1 MNPLASTPWPHASTL
16 HTLRPIPHPP
26 LPCPCA
32 PAGFAA
38 VMEAI
43 QDSGKPAV
51 GHNLAFDLSYS
62 LHSFAQELPGS
73 WDEYKGLVGRW
84 FPGGVYDT
92 KHLSGTCAALCN
104 NAALLL
110 LCGKRSA
117 FLAGRFAG
125 AD

>member
-1 MNPLASTPWPHASTL
+1 
-16 HTLRPIPHPP
+16 
-26 LPCPCA
+26 
-32 PAGFAA
+32 
-38 VMEAI
+38 MEAI

-92 KHLSGTCAALCN
+92 KHLSGTCAALRMLCC
-104 NAALLL
+104 AVDAVRAVFDVHAVFSVRGGAAPRLRALRMVCRGALLAL
-110 LCGKRSA
+110 GLR
-117 FLAGRFAG
+117 AG
-125 AD
+125 